1 MIPSS
6 ATCGPGMATSG
17 RSCPRPMLPPE
28 ADTMLPMIQ
37 SATGSFCST
46 AWTVPAARHST
57 TPGNGTAKT
66 GYALTIANE
75 FVKLMNT
82 NTQDWTVRFIPLWVG
97 QALSL
102 LGSQLV
108 QFAII
113 WYLTQTTNSATTL
126 AIASMMGLLPQ
137 VLLSPFIGTWVD
149 RGNRR
154 LILIA
159 ADSTVA
165 IATLLLAILFAS
177 GLIQVWQIYIALFIR
192 AVAGGF
198 HQSAF
203 GASVVLLVPKEHL
216 ARVQG
221 FNQALYGG
229 LNIISAPLGAYLL
242 SVLPMQGI
250 LGIDIGTA
258 LFAISILLFV
268 RIPQPERSAQT
279 PSTFWQD
286 FRAGFHYILAWRG
299 LVILLGLVMV
309 INFFYSAT
317 EPLTPL
323 LITDHFRGVAGQLGW
338 WLSSFAAGTVLG
350 GLVLGAWG
358 GFKRKIVTAQL
369 GLILMGVSTAIV
381 GLVPSD
387 RFILGLIANSV
398 VGFLLPIIN
407 GSFGATLQAAIA
419 PEMQG
424 RVFAFILSA
433 AKLVSPLALVIAGPF
448 ADAFGIQLWF
458 LIAGIA
464 CTLMGIAGFF
474 SSDVMGMENKTS
486 QSTQEHQHVVTEH
499 S

>member
-1 MIPSS
+1 
-6 ATCGPGMATSG
+6 
-17 RSCPRPMLPPE
+17 
-28 ADTMLPMIQ
+28 
-37 SATGSFCST
+37 
-46 AWTVPAARHST
+46 
-57 TPGNGTAKT
+57 
-66 GYALTIANE
+66 
-75 FVKLMNT
+75 MNT
-82 NTQDWTVRFIPLWVG
+82 KPQNWTVRFIPLWVG

-165 IATLLLAILFAS
+165 LATFALAVFFAS
-177 GLIQVWQIYIALFIR
+177 GLIQVWQIYLALFIR

-242 SVLPMQGI
+242 AVIPMQGI
-250 LGIDIGTA
+250 LGIDVGTA
-258 LFAISILLFV
+258 LLAVSILLFV
-268 RIPQPERSAQT
+268 QIPQPESRSAT

-286 FRAGFHYILAWRG
+286 FRAGFRYVVTWRG

-323 LITDHFRGVAGQLGW
+323 LITNHFRGGAGQLGW
-338 WLSSFAAGTVLG
+338 WLSSFAIGTVLG
-350 GLVLGAWG
+350 GLVLGVWG
-358 GFKRKIVTAQL
+358 GFKRKVVTAQL
-369 GLILMGVSTAIV
+369 GLILMGISTAIV
-381 GLVPSD
+381 GIVPSD
-387 RFILGLIANSV
+387 LFIIGLIANSV
-398 VGFLLPIIN
+398 VGFLLPVIN
-407 GSFGATLQAAIA
+407 GSFGATLQSVIA
-419 PEMQG
+419 PDMQG

-433 AKLVSPLALVIAGPF
+433 AMLVSPLALMIAGPF
-448 ADAFGIQLWF
+448 ADALGIQLWF
-458 LIAGIA
+458 LIAGIS
-464 CTLMGIAGFF
+464 CVVMGTLGFF
-474 SSDVMGMENKTS
+474 SSDVMNMENKSREDTG
-486 QSTQEHQHVVTEH
+486 HAVTEP

>member
-1 MIPSS
+1 MNKNNPW
-6 ATCGPGMATSG
+6 AVRYFT
-17 RSCPRPMLPPE
+17 L
-28 ADTMLPMIQ
+28 
-37 SATGSFCST
+37 
-46 AWTVPAARHST
+46 WT
-57 TPGNGTAKT
+57 
-66 GYALTIANE
+66 
-75 FVKLMNT
+75 
-82 NTQDWTVRFIPLWVG
+82 G

-113 WYLTQTTNSATTL
+113 WYLTTSTNSATTL

-159 ADSTVA
+159 ADATVA
-165 IATLLLAILFAS
+165 SATFALALLFAFD
-177 GLIQVWQIYIALFIR
+177 LVNVWHIYLALFIR

-203 GASVVLLVPKEHL
+203 GASGVLLIPKEHL

-229 LNIISAPLGAYLL
+229 LNIISAPLGALL
-242 SVLPMQGI
+242 IAIMPMQGI

-258 LFAISILLFV
+258 LIAITILLFI
-268 RIPQPERSAQT
+268 RIPQPEKSRQT
-279 PSTFWQD
+279 QSTFWQD
-286 FRAGFHYILAWRG
+286 FVTGFRYIIAWRG

-309 INFFYSAT
+309 INFFFSAT

-323 LITDHFRGVAGQLGW
+323 LITNHFKGNAQQLAW
-338 WLSSFAAGTVLG
+338 WFSSFAMGTILG
-350 GLVLGAWG
+350 GFILGAWG
-358 GFKRKIVTAQL
+358 GFKRKIVTAQV
-369 GLILMGVSTAIV
+369 GLIIAGLATMIV
-381 GLVPSD
+381 GLISLEL
-387 RFILGLIANSV
+387 FWIGLAANTV
-398 VGFLLPIIN
+398 AGLMLPIVN
-407 GSFGATLQAAIA
+407 GSYGAMLQANIA

-433 AKLVSPLALVIAGPF
+433 ASFVSPIALMIAGPF

-458 LIAGIA
+458 LIAGVS
-464 CTLMGIAGFF
+464 CTLMGVAGFF
-474 SSDVMGMENKTS
+474 SSEVMSMENRTRVE
-486 QSTQEHQHVVTEH
+486 TQHAIAERP
-499 S
+499 

>member
-1 MIPSS
+1 MQSINQNW
-6 ATCGPGMATSG
+6 AT
-17 RSCPRPMLPPE
+17 
-28 ADTMLPMIQ
+28 
-37 SATGSFCST
+37 
-46 AWTVPAARHST
+46 
-57 TPGNGTAKT
+57 
-66 GYALTIANE
+66 
-75 FVKLMNT
+75 
-82 NTQDWTVRFIPLWVG
+82 RFIPLWIG

-113 WYLTQTTNSATTL
+113 WYLTQKTNSATTL

-165 IATLLLAILFAS
+165 AATLVLAILFSS
-177 GLIQVWQIYIALFIR
+177 GLVQVWHIYVALFVR

-203 GASVVLLVPKEHL
+203 GASVVLLVPKDHL

-221 FNQALYGG
+221 FNQAMHGG
-229 LNIISAPLGAYLL
+229 INILSAPLGAYLL
-242 SVLPMQGI
+242 AVLPMQGI

-258 LFAISILLFV
+258 LLAIGILLFIQ
-268 RIPQPERSAQT
+268 IPQPERGSQT
-279 PSTFWQD
+279 TGTFWQD
-286 FRAGFHYILAWRG
+286 FKAGFRYIIAWRG

-323 LITDHFRGVAGQLGW
+323 LVTNHFNGGAPQLGW

-350 GLVLGAWG
+350 GLVLGVWG
-358 GFKRKIVTAQL
+358 GFKRKVVTALL
-369 GLILMGVSTAIV
+369 GLVLMGISTAVV
-381 GLVPSD
+381 GLVPSGL
-387 RFILGLIANSV
+387 FLVGLIANSAA
-398 VGFLLPIIN
+398 GFLLPVIN
-407 GSFGATLQAAIA
+407 GSFGATLQATIA
-419 PEMQG
+419 PDMQG
-424 RVFAFILSA
+424 RVFAFIFSA
-433 AKLVSPLALVIAGPF
+433 AMLVSPLALMVAGPF

-458 LIAGIA
+458 QIAGA
-464 CTLMGIAGFF
+464 SCVLMGVFGFF
-474 SSDVMGMENKTS
+474 FPDVMQMEQRTGDGQLAIPES
-486 QSTQEHQHVVTEH
+486 S
-499 S
+499 

>member
-1 MIPSS
+1 M
-6 ATCGPGMATSG
+6 
-17 RSCPRPMLPPE
+17 
-28 ADTMLPMIQ
+28 
-37 SATGSFCST
+37 
-46 AWTVPAARHST
+46 
-57 TPGNGTAKT
+57 K
-66 GYALTIANE
+66 
-75 FVKLMNT
+75 T
-82 NTQDWTVRFIPLWVG
+82 NTQNWTVRFIPLWAG

-165 IATLLLAILFAS
+165 LATLALAVLFAA
-177 GLIQVWQIYIALFIR
+177 GLIQVWQIYLALFIR

-242 SVLPMQGI
+242 AVIPMQGI
-250 LGIDIGTA
+250 LGIDVGTA
-258 LFAISILLFV
+258 LLAVSILLFIQ
-268 RIPQPERSAQT
+268 IPQPESRSAT

-286 FRAGFHYILAWRG
+286 FRAGFRYVITWRG

-323 LITDHFRGVAGQLGW
+323 LITNHFRGGASQLGW
-338 WLSSFAAGTVLG
+338 WLSSFAIGTVLG
-350 GLVLGAWG
+350 GLVLGVWG
-358 GFKRKIVTAQL
+358 GFKRKVVTAQL
-369 GLILMGVSTAIV
+369 GLILMGISTAVV
-381 GLVPSD
+381 GIVPSD
-387 RFILGLIANSV
+387 LFIVGLIANSA

-407 GSFGATLQAAIA
+407 GSFGATLQAVIA
-419 PEMQG
+419 PDMQG

-433 AKLVSPLALVIAGPF
+433 AMLVSPFALMVAGPF

-458 LIAGIA
+458 LIAGIS
-464 CTLMGIAGFF
+464 CVVMGAFGFF
-474 SSDVMGMENKTS
+474 SSDVMNMENK
-486 QSTQEHQHVVTEH
+486 
-499 S
+499 

>member
-1 MIPSS
+1 MNKNNPW
-6 ATCGPGMATSG
+6 AVRYFT
-17 RSCPRPMLPPE
+17 L
-28 ADTMLPMIQ
+28 
-37 SATGSFCST
+37 
-46 AWTVPAARHST
+46 WT
-57 TPGNGTAKT
+57 
-66 GYALTIANE
+66 
-75 FVKLMNT
+75 
-82 NTQDWTVRFIPLWVG
+82 G

-113 WYLTQTTNSATTL
+113 WYLTTSTNSATTL

-159 ADSTVA
+159 ADATVA
-165 IATLLLAILFAS
+165 SATFALALLFAFD
-177 GLIQVWQIYIALFIR
+177 LVNVWHIYLALFIR

-203 GASVVLLVPKEHL
+203 GASGVLLIPKEHL

-229 LNIISAPLGAYLL
+229 LNIISAPLGALL
-242 SVLPMQGI
+242 IAIMPMQGI

-258 LFAISILLFV
+258 LIAITILLFI
-268 RIPQPERSAQT
+268 RIPQPEKSRQT
-279 PSTFWQD
+279 QSTFWQD
-286 FRAGFHYILAWRG
+286 FVTGFRYIIAWRG

-309 INFFYSAT
+309 INFFFSAT

-323 LITDHFRGVAGQLGW
+323 LITKHFKGNAQQLAW
-338 WLSSFAAGTVLG
+338 WFSSFAIGTILG
-350 GLVLGAWG
+350 GFILGAWG
-358 GFKRKIVTAQL
+358 GFKRKIVTAQV
-369 GLILMGVSTAIV
+369 GLIIAGLATMIV
-381 GLVPSD
+381 GLISLEL
-387 RFILGLIANSV
+387 FWIGLAANTV
-398 VGFLLPIIN
+398 VGLMLPIVN
-407 GSFGATLQAAIA
+407 GSYGAMLQANIA

-433 AKLVSPLALVIAGPF
+433 ASFVSPIALMIAGPF

-458 LIAGIA
+458 LFAGVS
-464 CTLMGIAGFF
+464 CTLMGVAGFF
-474 SSDVMGMENKTS
+474 SSEVMSMENRTRVE
-486 QSTQEHQHVVTEH
+486 TQHAIAERP
-499 S
+499 

>member
-1 MIPSS
+1 MQSINQNW
-6 ATCGPGMATSG
+6 AT
-17 RSCPRPMLPPE
+17 
-28 ADTMLPMIQ
+28 
-37 SATGSFCST
+37 
-46 AWTVPAARHST
+46 
-57 TPGNGTAKT
+57 
-66 GYALTIANE
+66 
-75 FVKLMNT
+75 
-82 NTQDWTVRFIPLWVG
+82 RFIPLWVG

-113 WYLTQTTNSATTL
+113 WYLTQKTNSATTL

-165 IATLLLAILFAS
+165 AATLILAILFAS
-177 GLIQVWQIYIALFIR
+177 GMIQVWHIYVALFVR

-221 FNQALYGG
+221 FNQALHGG
-229 LNIISAPLGAYLL
+229 INILSAPLGAFLL
-242 SVLPMQGI
+242 SILPMQGI

-258 LFAISILLFV
+258 LLAIGILLFIQ
-268 RIPQPERSAQT
+268 IPQPERGSET
-279 PSTFWQD
+279 PATFWQD
-286 FRAGFHYILAWRG
+286 FKAGFRYIIAWRG

-323 LITDHFRGVAGQLGW
+323 LVTNHFNGGAQQLGW
-338 WLSSFAAGTVLG
+338 WLASFAAGTVLG
-350 GLVLGAWG
+350 GLVLGVWG
-358 GFKRKIVTAQL
+358 GFKRKIITALL
-369 GLILMGVSTAIV
+369 GLVLMGISTAVV
-381 GLVPSD
+381 GVVPAGS
-387 RFILGLIANSV
+387 FLTGLIANSAA
-398 VGFLLPIIN
+398 GFLLPVIN
-407 GSFGATLQAAIA
+407 GSFGATLQASIA
-419 PEMQG
+419 PAMQG

-433 AKLVSPLALVIAGPF
+433 AMLVSPLALMVAGPF

-458 LIAGIA
+458 QIAGA
-464 CTLMGIAGFF
+464 SCVLMGVFGFF
-474 SSDVMGMENKTS
+474 LPDVMQMEHRTGDGQLAIS
-486 QSTQEHQHVVTEH
+486 DS

>member
-1 MIPSS
+1 MQP
-6 ATCGPGMATSG
+6 
-17 RSCPRPMLPPE
+17 
-28 ADTMLPMIQ
+28 
-37 SATGSFCST
+37 
-46 AWTVPAARHST
+46 T
-57 TPGNGTAKT
+57 TPDWKT
-66 GYALTIANE
+66 
-75 FVKLMNT
+75 
-82 NTQDWTVRFIPLWVG
+82 RFIPLWLG

-113 WYLTQTTNSATTL
+113 WYLTQKTNSARTL

-165 IATLLLAILFAS
+165 AATLLLTALFAT
-177 GLIQVWQIYIALFIR
+177 GLVQVWHVYIALFIR

-203 GASVVLLVPKEHL
+203 GASMVLLVPRDHL

-221 FNQALYGG
+221 FNQALHGG
-229 LNIISAPLGAYLL
+229 INILSAPLGAFLL

-250 LGIDIGTA
+250 LGIDVGTA
-258 LFAISILLFV
+258 LLAIGILLFIQ
-268 RIPQPERSAQT
+268 IPQPERGSET
-279 PSTFWQD
+279 PGTFWQD
-286 FRAGFHYILAWRG
+286 FRAGFRYIAAWRG

-323 LITDHFRGVAGQLGW
+323 LVTNHFGGGALQLGW

-350 GLVLGAWG
+350 GLILGVWG
-358 GFKRKIVTAQL
+358 GFKRKVITALL

-381 GLVPSD
+381 GLVPPG
-387 RFILGLIANSV
+387 FFLAGLIANAAA
-398 VGFLLPIIN
+398 GFLLPIIN
-407 GSFGATLQAAIA
+407 GSFGATLQATIA
-419 PEMQG
+419 PDMQG

-433 AKLVSPLALVIAGPF
+433 AMLVSPLALMVAGPF

-458 LIAGIA
+458 LIAGVSCI
-464 CTLMGIAGFF
+464 LMGIFGFF
-474 SSDVMGMENKTS
+474 SPDVMGMEKS
-486 QSTQEHQHVVTEH
+486 SHLEPPQAVPGSP
-499 S
+499 